1 MYYLYNQKKFTEGEN
16 MKSPVQGNTGPQRGN
31 EQTDKSCK
39 VTLGPDW
46 KGSLRGKEKRRTACR
61 MCTNILTI
69 GCFFWW

>member
-1 MYYLYNQKKFTEGEN
+1 

-46 KGSLRGKEKRRTACR
+46 KGSQCEAKRREEQ
-61 MCTNILTI
+61 LV
-69 GCFFWW
+69 GCVPTY

>member
-16 MKSPVQGNTGPQRGN
+16 KKSPVQGNTGPQRGN

-46 KGSLRGKEKRRTACR
+46 KGSQCEAKRREEQ
-61 MCTNILTI
+61 LV
-69 GCFFWW
+69 GCVPTY